1 MLEQAVADGNA
12 VRLAAPREPRA
23 ARHGSRRS
31 GRQPVR
37 KMRHRD
43 AGLQLRTLTARIRNA
58 EILHS
63 PFRYDVN
70 AAQLFRMLG
79 NFADKN
85 IEQPILLRR
94 YGTDLLA
101 LLPNAHN
108 GDMDAAVE
116 FLRKN
121 GQAKAEKKASRIA
134 AEGVARAAISAD
146 GKTAC
151 VIEVNSE
158 TDFVAKN
165 ETFTS
170 FVEAVNA
177 AALASDLQGGK
188 DGEDIEALLAVPFE
202 GATVKDALVEKTATI
217 GEKLSIRRFEKVA
230 GDVAVSYIHG
240 GGRIGVIVAAN
251 GASDDAAREALTNIA
266 MQVAAMNPTY
276 ISRNDIS
283 AEELAKL
290 QEITVDAALN
300 DPASLPKPILNKL
313 IDKAMNSSAWSDEDK
328 AIYEEKKSNM
338 NYLFNFLSK
347 EAAAALAE
355 LAMADKDAIVSDKI
369 FKGLADGR
377 VSKQLKEIC
386 LLDQTYVKAED
397 GKQTVAKYL
406 ESVNKALTIAKVVRF
421 EVGEGMEKKNE
432 DFAAEVAAQ
441 MGN

>member
-1 MLEQAVADGNA
+1 MAITASMVKEL
-12 VRLAAPREPRA
+12 REMT
-23 ARHGSRRS
+23 G
-31 GRQPVR
+31 
-37 KMRHRD
+37 
-43 AGLQLRTLTARIRNA
+43 AGMM
-58 EILHS
+58 
-63 PFRYDVN
+63 DC
-70 AAQLFRMLG
+70 
-79 NFADKN
+79 KK
-85 IEQPILLRR
+85 
-94 YGTDLLA
+94 A
-101 LLPNAHN
+101 LNETN

-134 AEGVARAAISAD
+134 AEGIARVAISAD

-177 AALASDLQGGK
+177 VALASDLQGGK
-188 DGEDIEALLAVPFE
+188 DGEDIEALLAAPFE
-202 GATVKDALVEKTATI
+202 SATVKDALVEKTATI
-217 GEKLSIRRFEKVA
+217 GEKLSIRRFEKVS
-230 GDVAVSYIHG
+230 GDAAVSYVHG

-300 DPASLPKPILNKL
+300 DPASLPKPILQKL
-313 IDKAMNSSAWSDEDK
+313 IDKAMASVWSDEDK

-355 LAMADKDAIVSDKI
+355 LAMADKEAIVADKI

-397 GKQTVAKYL
+397 GKQSVAKYL

-441 MGN
+441 LG

>member
-1 MLEQAVADGNA
+1 MAITASMVKEL
-12 VRLAAPREPRA
+12 REMT
-23 ARHGSRRS
+23 G
-31 GRQPVR
+31 
-37 KMRHRD
+37 
-43 AGLQLRTLTARIRNA
+43 AGMM
-58 EILHS
+58 
-63 PFRYDVN
+63 DC
-70 AAQLFRMLG
+70 
-79 NFADKN
+79 KK
-85 IEQPILLRR
+85 
-94 YGTDLLA
+94 A
-101 LLPNAHN
+101 LNETN

-202 GATVKDALVEKTATI
+202 GATVK
-217 GEKLSIRRFEKVA
+217 LSIRRFEKVS

-441 MGN
+441 MKG